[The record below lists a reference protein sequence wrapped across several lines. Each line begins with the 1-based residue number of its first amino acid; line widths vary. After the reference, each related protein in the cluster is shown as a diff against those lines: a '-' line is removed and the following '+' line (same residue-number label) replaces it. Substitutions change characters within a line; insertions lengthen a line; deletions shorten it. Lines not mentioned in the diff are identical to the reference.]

1 MLSRYFYHCASI
13 VAVIF
18 VSTFAVDADDD
29 VVNRRL
35 GHSLTPDKQGDS
47 QVNKIDVFGRTLY
60 KSYWKAP
67 GQQKKKK
74 KKKIK
79 PKVANWNE
87 RSWQETKPKTK
98 PKTKASKKKHHKE
111 SRSEGEE
118 GWHGVMSMLDRF

>member
-1 MLSRYFYHCASI
+1 M
-13 VAVIF
+13 
-18 VSTFAVDADDD
+18 DADG
-29 VVNRRL
+29 RL

-74 KKKIK
+74 KKKKKKTK

-87 RSWQETKPKTK
+87 RSWQETKPKTLA
-98 PKTKASKKKHHKE
+98 KTKASKIRLE
-111 SRSEGEE
+111 NAPALI
-118 GWHGVMSMLDRF
+118 VQ

>member
-13 VAVIF
+13 VTVIF
-18 VSTFAVDADDD
+18 VSTFAVDADG
-29 VVNRRL
+29 RL

-74 KKKIK
+74 KKKKKKKTK

-87 RSWQETKPKTK
+87 RSWQETKPKTLA
-98 PKTKASKKKHHKE
+98 KTKASKKKHHKE